1 MYINN
6 FTIQMQSDKIRIYK
20 LCIQK
25 RNWSIKCKTID
36 FKI

>member
-1 MYINN
+1 
-6 FTIQMQSDKIRIYK
+6 MQSDKIHIDK

-25 RNWSIKCKTID
+25 RNWSIKCKIID